1 MRILFQGDSITDAG
15 RDKRNYYDLGNG
27 YAKCAAD
34 ALREAYPDRE
44 LEFINLGISGNRTDQ
59 LFDRLYT
66 DAILLRPDIISIMVG
81 INDVWHRHMHHIP
94 TTDEQIALNYRLIL
108 ERVRNETNAK
118 IVMIAPYLLDADDK
132 DAVRED
138 LKTVLP
144 IVEGL
149 AKEYADVYIPTNEYF
164 AEALKT
170 QPEPK
175 YYSADGVH
183 PNANGAAFIGALYAE
198 AVKPL
203 IEGL

>member
-1 MRILFQGDSITDAG
+1 
-15 RDKRNYYDLGNG
+15 
-27 YAKCAAD
+27 
-34 ALREAYPDRE
+34 
-44 LEFINLGISGNRTDQ
+44 
-59 LFDRLYT
+59 
-66 DAILLRPDIISIMVG
+66 
-81 INDVWHRHMHHIP
+81 
-94 TTDEQIALNYRLIL
+94 
-108 ERVRNETNAK
+108 
-118 IVMIAPYLLDADDK
+118 MIAPYLLDADDK